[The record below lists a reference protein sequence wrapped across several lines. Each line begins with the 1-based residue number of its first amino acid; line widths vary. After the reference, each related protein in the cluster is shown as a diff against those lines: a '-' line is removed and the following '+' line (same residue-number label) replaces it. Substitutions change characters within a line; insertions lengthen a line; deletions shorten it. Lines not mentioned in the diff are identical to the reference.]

1 MVLRQDKRLQRGDQP
16 HDVTIERLRT
26 DHNLHI
32 GATAPPVYDD
42 LDTFSPSANSL
53 RGWHTD
59 VSLAVIRIR
68 VKNTGD
74 SSGTFNT
81 WISLKQQGR

>member
-1 MVLRQDKRLQRGDQP
+1 MSVYSVGDQT

-42 LDTFSPSANSL
+42 LDTLSLSANSL
-53 RGWHTD
+53 EGWH
-59 VSLAVIRIR
+59 
-68 VKNTGD
+68 KNPSVRLFVVRLTVENTSG

-81 WISLKQQGR
+81 WVSFK